1 MRLPDV
7 RADRI
12 TELAA
17 RKKGSFWGTLATK
30 DQVGALR
37 GLGRRGQQRARPADQ
52 AECSACDDHEVIE
65 TTKDTK
71 ITKTLFLFVFFVPS
85 WLNSGRGYRE
95 LVAVEGFSAISVL
108 VSVPRPS

>member
-1 MRLPDV
+1 MRFAAWDV
-7 RADRI
+7 A
-12 TELAA
+12 
-17 RKKGSFWGTLATK
+17 GN
-30 DQVGALR
+30 GALV
-37 GLGRRGQQRARPADQ
+37 QPIK
-52 AECSACDDHEVIE
+52 AECGGCDDHEVIE